1 MASGRKEDHQDAPTQ
16 TPQRLWGG
24 LLRRIPA
31 PCKTSV
37 GGSGRKGGITKS
49 SNTEKHNVSQGHPPD
64 RGHGLAHARW
74 GPTISPND
82 RNRLPQRARANKA
95 VPKPQQPAPDQDRRR
110 ARGRENARPR
120 PALTRPGACGKK
132 KRQHQNHE
140 NKTLKSPAYKQPA
153 SRPKNA
159 IIPTAWARRQ
169 RRNKA
174 IEINIGLRCTMA
186 PWQS

>member
-1 MASGRKEDHQDAPTQ
+1 MASGRKEVHQDAPTQ
-16 TPQRLWGG
+16 TPQRSWGG

-64 RGHGLAHARW
+64 KGHGLAHARW

-82 RNRLPQRARANKA
+82 RNRIPQRARANKA

-110 ARGRENARPR
+110 GRGRAIARPR
-120 PALTRPGACGKK
+120 PRLRSWSGAGCWGLGTALFARARWGMRFRSLGEIVGPQRACARPCPLSGG
-132 KRQHQNHE
+132 
-140 NKTLKSPAYKQPA
+140 
-153 SRPKNA
+153 
-159 IIPTAWARRQ
+159 
-169 RRNKA
+169 
-174 IEINIGLRCTMA
+174 
-186 PWQS
+186 